1 MSSTIGNRIR
11 LTLSGES
18 HGKFMMATLDGLA
31 SGIEV
36 DRDYIDKILL
46 ERRPKS
52 IASSARREADEY
64 EIISGVFNGF
74 TTGAAL
80 TILMK
85 NSDVDSSSY
94 EKTKDLA
101 RPSQA
106 DYPAFIKYK
115 GFNDY
120 RGSGIFS
127 ARLTAPVCAAAAI
140 ILKELE
146 KKGITF
152 ETHLKRVG
160 KIIDEARGEEFLSK
174 TYHMYKYSDDEIEKY
189 LDDIKN
195 ENDSVGAEAE
205 LIIKGVKAGLGEP
218 PFAPLDGELARYMY
232 LIPSVKSI
240 SFGNGNDFAQSFG
253 SQVADEMRV
262 EDDKVKFLKNTNG
275 GIIGGISN
283 GADIVLSCVFKP
295 IASIP
300 REFKT
305 INMKTMENAEINI
318 NGRHDASVVPRVYPI
333 MKCYAALAIY
343 DMLVSAWI

>member
-18 HGKFMMATLDGLA
+18 HGKFMTATLDGLA
-31 SGIEV
+31 SGIEI

-160 KIIDEARGEEFLSK
+160 KLIDEARGEEFLSK
-174 TYHMYKYSDDEIEKY
+174 TYHMYKYSDDETQNY
-189 LDDIKN
+189 LDEIKN
-195 ENDSVGAEAE
+195 KNDSVGAEVE

-240 SFGNGNDFAQSFG
+240 SFGNGNDFAQSLG
-253 SQVADEMRV
+253 SEVADEMRV
-262 EDDKVKFLKNTNG
+262 EDDKVKFFKNTNG

-343 DMLVSAWI
+343 DMLVSA

>member
-18 HGKFMMATLDGLA
+18 HGKFMTATLDGLA
-31 SGIEV
+31 SGIEI

-115 GFNDY
+115 GRRPALDCHRVINHSILSSFN
-120 RGSGIFS
+120 S
-127 ARLTAPVCAAAAI
+127 ASLCGCCNYFKRAR
-140 ILKELE
+140 KERNY
-146 KKGITF
+146 F
-152 ETHLKRVG
+152 
-160 KIIDEARGEEFLSK
+160 
-174 TYHMYKYSDDEIEKY
+174 
-189 LDDIKN
+189 
-195 ENDSVGAEAE
+195 
-205 LIIKGVKAGLGEP
+205 
-218 PFAPLDGELARYMY
+218 
-232 LIPSVKSI
+232 
-240 SFGNGNDFAQSFG
+240 
-253 SQVADEMRV
+253 
-262 EDDKVKFLKNTNG
+262 
-275 GIIGGISN
+275 
-283 GADIVLSCVFKP
+283 
-295 IASIP
+295 
-300 REFKT
+300 
-305 INMKTMENAEINI
+305 
-318 NGRHDASVVPRVYPI
+318 
-333 MKCYAALAIY
+333 
-343 DMLVSAWI
+343 

>member
-18 HGKFMMATLDGLA
+18 HGKFMTATLDGLA
-31 SGIEV
+31 SGIEI

-94 EKTKDLA
+94 EKIKDLA

-140 ILKELE
+140 VLKELE

-160 KIIDEARGEEFLSK
+160 KLIDEARGEEFLSK
-174 TYHMYKYSDDEIEKY
+174 TYHMYKYSDDETQNY
-189 LDDIKN
+189 LDEIKN
-195 ENDSVGAEAE
+195 KNDSVGAEVE

-318 NGRHDASVVPRVYPI
+318 RGRHDASVVPRVYPI

-343 DMLVSAWI
+343 DMLVSA

>member
-18 HGKFMMATLDGLA
+18 HGKFMTATLDGLA
-31 SGIEV
+31 SGIEI

-174 TYHMYKYSDDEIEKY
+174 TYHMYKYSDDETQNY
-189 LDDIKN
+189 LDEIKN
-195 ENDSVGAEAE
+195 KNDSVGAEVE

-295 IASIP
+295 IASIA

-343 DMLVSAWI
+343 DMLVSA

>member
-18 HGKFMMATLDGLA
+18 HGKFMTATLDGLA
-31 SGIEV
+31 SGIEI

-52 IASSARREADEY
+52 IASSARREADDY

-80 TILMK
+80 TILIK

-94 EKTKDLA
+94 EKIKDLA

-174 TYHMYKYSDDEIEKY
+174 TYHMYKYSDDETQNY
-189 LDDIKN
+189 LDEIKN
-195 ENDSVGAEAE
+195 ENDSVGAEVE

-232 LIPSVKSI
+232 LIPSVKSV
-240 SFGNGNDFAQSFG
+240 SFGDGNDFAQSLG
-253 SQVADEMRV
+253 SEVADEMRV

-343 DMLVSAWI
+343 DMLVSA

>member
-94 EKTKDLA
+94 EEIKDLA

-174 TYHMYKYSDDEIEKY
+174 TYHMYKYSDDETQNY
-189 LDDIKN
+189 LDEIKN
-195 ENDSVGAEAE
+195 KNDSVGAEAE

-232 LIPSVKSI
+232 LIPSVKSV
-240 SFGNGNDFAQSFG
+240 SFGNGDDFAQSLG
-253 SQVADEMRV
+253 SEVADEMRV

-343 DMLVSAWI
+343 DMLVSA

>member
-18 HGKFMMATLDGLA
+18 HELYMTATLDGLA
-31 SGIEV
+31 SGIEI
-36 DRDYIDKILL
+36 DSDYIDKILA
-46 ERRPKS
+46 ERRPNT
-52 IASSARREADEY
+52 IGSSARREKDDY

-85 NSDVDSSSY
+85 NADVDSSSY
-94 EKTKDLA
+94 EARKDLA

-152 ETHLKRVG
+152 ETHIKRVG
-160 KIIDEARGEEFLSK
+160 KLIDEASGEEFLSK
-174 TYHMYKYSDDEIEKY
+174 KYHMYKYSDDKIEKY
-189 LDDIKN
+189 LDEIKN
-195 ENDSVGAEAE
+195 ENDSVGAEVE

-218 PFAPLDGELARYMY
+218 PFAPLDGEIARYMY
-232 LIPSVKSI
+232 LIPSVKSV
-240 SFGNGNDFAQSFG
+240 SFGRGYGFAQSLG
-253 SQVADEMRV
+253 SEVADEMRV
-262 EDDKVKFLKNTNG
+262 DAGEVKFLDNNNG

-295 IASIP
+295 IASIA
-300 REFKT
+300 REFNT
-305 INMKTMENAEINI
+305 INMKTMENAEIMI

-333 MKCYAALAIY
+333 MKCYAALVIY
-343 DMLVSAWI
+343 DMLVSA

>member
-18 HGKFMMATLDGLA
+18 HGKYMTATLDGLA
-31 SGIEV
+31 SGIAI
-36 DRDYIDKILL
+36 DRDYIDKILA
-46 ERRPKS
+46 ERRPS
-52 IASSARREADEY
+52 TAASSARREKDDYA
-64 EIISGVFNGF
+64 IISGVFNGF

-85 NSDVDSSSY
+85 NADVDSSFY
-94 EKTKDLA
+94 EDVKDLA

-146 KKGITF
+146 KEGITF
-152 ETHLKRVG
+152 ETHLKRLG
-160 KIIDEARGEEFLSK
+160 AMLDEEGGEEFLSK
-174 TYHMYKYSDDEIEKY
+174 KYHMYKYSDDEIEKY
-189 LDDIKN
+189 LDEIKN
-195 ENDSVGAEAE
+195 ENDSVGVEVE
-205 LIIKGVKAGLGEP
+205 LIIKGVKAGLGDP

-232 LIPSVKSI
+232 LIPSVKSV
-240 SFGNGNDFAQSFG
+240 SFGHGTAFAQSIG
-253 SQVADEMRV
+253 SEVADEMRA
-262 EDDKVKFLKNTNG
+262 EDGKVKFLENNNG

-295 IASIP
+295 IASIA

-305 INMKTMENAEINI
+305 INMKTMENAEIKI
-318 NGRHDASVVPRVYPI
+318 NGRHDASVVPRVYTI

-343 DMLVSAWI
+343 DMLVSA

>member
-18 HGKFMMATLDGLA
+18 HGKYMTATLDGLV
-31 SGIEV
+31 SGIKI
-36 DRDYIDKILL
+36 DREYIDKILAQ
-46 ERRPKS
+46 RRPNTPQ
-52 IASSARREADEY
+52 ASARIEKDEY
-64 EIISGVFNGF
+64 EIISGVFNGY

-85 NSDVDSSSY
+85 NSDIDSSSY
-94 EKTKDLA
+94 EEIKDLA

-106 DYPAFIKYK
+106 DYPAFVKYK

-140 ILKELE
+140 ILRELE

-152 ETHLKRVG
+152 ETHLKCVG
-160 KIIDEARGEEFLSK
+160 AMLDEEGGEEFLSK
-174 TYHMYKYSDDEIEKY
+174 KYHTYKYSDEEIEKY
-189 LDDIKN
+189 LAEIKKDN
-195 ENDSVGAEAE
+195 NSIGAEVE

-232 LIPSVKSI
+232 LIPSVKSV
-240 SFGNGNDFAQSFG
+240 SFGYGYNFAQILG
-253 SQVADEMRV
+253 SEVADEMRV
-262 EDDKVKFLKNTNG
+262 EDGKVIFLDNNNG

-283 GADIVLSCVFKP
+283 GADIILSAVFKP
-295 IASIP
+295 IASIE

-305 INMKTMENAEINI
+305 INMKTMENAEIKI
-318 NGRHDASVVPRVYPI
+318 DGRHDAAVVPRVYPI

-343 DMLVSAWI
+343 DMLVK

>member
-18 HGKFMMATLDGLA
+18 HGKFMTATLDGLA
-31 SGIEV
+31 SGIEI

-152 ETHLKRVG
+152 ETHLKKVG

-174 TYHMYKYSDDEIEKY
+174 TYQMYKYSDDETQNY
-189 LDDIKN
+189 LDEIKN
-195 ENDSVGAEAE
+195 KNDSVGAEVE

-232 LIPSVKSI
+232 LIPSVKSV

-253 SQVADEMRV
+253 SEVADEMRV

-300 REFKT
+300 REFKA

-333 MKCYAALAIY
+333 MKCYAALVIY
-343 DMLVSAWI
+343 DMLVSA

>member
-18 HGKFMMATLDGLA
+18 HGLYMTATLDGLA

-36 DRDYIDKILL
+36 DRDYIDKILA
-46 ERRPKS
+46 ERRPSTKG
-52 IASSARREADEY
+52 SSARREKDDY

-85 NSDVDSSSY
+85 NADVDSSSY
-94 EKTKDLA
+94 ESTKDLV
-101 RPSQA
+101 RPSQT

-146 KKGITF
+146 KEEITF

-160 KIIDEARGEEFLSK
+160 KFIDEASGEEFLSK
-174 TYHMYKYSDDEIEKY
+174 KYHMYKYNDDEIEKY
-189 LDDIKN
+189 LDEIKN
-195 ENDSVGAEAE
+195 ENDSVGAEVE
-205 LIIKGVKAGLGEP
+205 LIIKGIKAGLGEP

-232 LIPSVKSI
+232 LIPSLKSV
-240 SFGNGNDFAQSFG
+240 SFGRGYGFAQSLG
-253 SQVADEMRV
+253 SEVADEMRV
-262 EDDKVKFLKNTNG
+262 DAGEVKFLDNNNG

-295 IASIP
+295 IASIA

-305 INMKTMENAEINI
+305 INMKTMENAEIMI
-318 NGRHDASVVPRVYPI
+318 NGRHDASVVPRVYTI

-343 DMLVSAWI
+343 DMLVSA

>member
-18 HGKFMMATLDGLA
+18 HGKFMTATLDGLA
-31 SGIEV
+31 SGIEI

-94 EKTKDLA
+94 EKIKDLA

-106 DYPAFIKYK
+106 DYPAFFKYK

-127 ARLTAPVCAAAAI
+127 ARLTAPVCTAAAI

-189 LDDIKN
+189 LDEIKN
-195 ENDSVGAEAE
+195 KNDSVGAETE

-232 LIPSVKSI
+232 LIPSVKSV
-240 SFGNGNDFAQSFG
+240 SFGNGNDFAQSLG
-253 SQVADEMRV
+253 SEVADEMRV

-343 DMLVSAWI
+343 DMLVSA

>member
-18 HGKFMMATLDGLA
+18 HELYMTATLDGLA
-31 SGIEV
+31 SGIEI
-36 DRDYIDKILL
+36 DSDYIDKILA
-46 ERRPKS
+46 ERRPNT
-52 IASSARREADEY
+52 IGSSARREKDDY

-85 NSDVDSSSY
+85 NADVDSSSY
-94 EKTKDLA
+94 EARKDLA

-152 ETHLKRVG
+152 ETHIKRVG
-160 KIIDEARGEEFLSK
+160 KLIDEASGEEFLSK
-174 TYHMYKYSDDEIEKY
+174 KYHMYKYSDDKIEKY
-189 LDDIKN
+189 LDEIKN
-195 ENDSVGAEAE
+195 ENDSVGAEVE

-218 PFAPLDGELARYMY
+218 PFAPLDGEIARYMY
-232 LIPSVKSI
+232 LIPSVKSV
-240 SFGNGNDFAQSFG
+240 SFGRGYGFAQSLG
-253 SQVADEMRV
+253 SEVADEMRV
-262 EDDKVKFLKNTNG
+262 DAGEVKFLDNNNG

-295 IASIP
+295 IASIA

-305 INMKTMENAEINI
+305 INMKTMENAEIMI

-343 DMLVSAWI
+343 DMLVSA

>member
-18 HGKFMMATLDGLA
+18 HGLYMTATLDGLA
-31 SGIEV
+31 SGIEI
-36 DRDYIDKILL
+36 DRDYIDKILAD
-46 ERRPKS
+46 RRPNT
-52 IASSARREADEY
+52 IGSSARREKDDY

-85 NSDVDSSSY
+85 NADVDSSSY
-94 EKTKDLA
+94 EARKDLA

-146 KKGITF
+146 KEGITF
-152 ETHLKRVG
+152 ETHLKRLG
-160 KIIDEARGEEFLSK
+160 AMLDEEGGEEFLSK
-174 TYHMYKYSDDEIEKY
+174 KYHMYKYSDDEIEKY
-189 LDDIKN
+189 LDEIKN
-195 ENDSVGAEAE
+195 ENDSLGAEVE

-232 LIPSVKSI
+232 LIPSVKSV
-240 SFGNGNDFAQSFG
+240 SFGRGYGFAQSLG
-253 SQVADEMRV
+253 SEVADEMRV
-262 EDDKVKFLKNTNG
+262 DAGKVKFLENNNG

-295 IASIP
+295 IASIA

-305 INMKTMENAEINI
+305 INMKTMENAEIKI
-318 NGRHDASVVPRVYPI
+318 DGRHDASVVPRVYTI

-343 DMLVSAWI
+343 DMLVSA

>member
-18 HGKFMMATLDGLA
+18 HGKFMTATLDGLA

-94 EKTKDLA
+94 EKIKDLA

-160 KIIDEARGEEFLSK
+160 KLIDEARGEEFLSK
-174 TYHMYKYSDDEIEKY
+174 TYHMYKYSDDETQKY

-195 ENDSVGAEAE
+195 ENDSVGAEVE

-232 LIPSVKSI
+232 LIPSVKSV

-253 SQVADEMRV
+253 SEVADEMRV

-318 NGRHDASVVPRVYPI
+318 RGRHDASVVPRVYPI

>member
-18 HGKFMMATLDGLA
+18 HGLYMTATLDGLA
-31 SGIEV
+31 SGIEI
-36 DRDYIDKILL
+36 DRDYIDKILV
-46 ERRPKS
+46 ERRPNT
-52 IASSARREADEY
+52 IGSSARREKDGY
-64 EIISGVFNGF
+64 EIISGVFNSF

-85 NSDVDSSSY
+85 NADVDSSSY
-94 EKTKDLA
+94 DEIKDLA

-146 KKGITF
+146 KEGITF

-160 KIIDEARGEEFLSK
+160 KLIDKASGEEFLSK
-174 TYHMYKYSDDEIEKY
+174 KYHMYKYSDDEIEKY
-189 LDDIKN
+189 LDEIKN
-195 ENDSVGAEAE
+195 ENDSLGAEVE

-232 LIPSVKSI
+232 LIPSVKSV
-240 SFGNGNDFAQSFG
+240 SFGRGYGFAQSLG
-253 SQVADEMRV
+253 SEVADEMRA
-262 EDDKVKFLKNTNG
+262 EDGKVKFLDNNNG

-295 IASIP
+295 IASIA

-305 INMKTMENAEINI
+305 INMKTMENAEIKV
-318 NGRHDASVVPRVYPI
+318 NGRHDASVVPRVYTI

-343 DMLVSAWI
+343 DMLVSA

>member
-18 HGKFMMATLDGLA
+18 HGKFMTATLDGLA
-31 SGIEV
+31 SGIEI

-94 EKTKDLA
+94 EKIKDLA

-127 ARLTAPVCAAAAI
+127 ARLTTPVCAAAAI

-146 KKGITF
+146 KEGLTF

-189 LDDIKN
+189 LDEIKN
-195 ENDSVGAEAE
+195 KNDSVGAEAE

-232 LIPSVKSI
+232 LIPSVKSV
-240 SFGNGNDFAQSFG
+240 SFGNGNDFAQSLG
-253 SQVADEMRV
+253 SEVADEMRV

-343 DMLVSAWI
+343 DMLVSA

>member
-18 HGKFMMATLDGLA
+18 HGKFMTATLDGLA

-94 EKTKDLA
+94 EKIKDLA

-120 RGSGIFS
+120 RGSGTFS

-174 TYHMYKYSDDEIEKY
+174 TYHMYKYSDDETQNY
-189 LDDIKN
+189 LDEIKN
-195 ENDSVGAEAE
+195 KNDSVGAEAE

-218 PFAPLDGELARYMY
+218 PFAQLDGELARYMY
-232 LIPSVKSI
+232 LIPSVKSV
-240 SFGNGNDFAQSFG
+240 SFGNGNDFAQSLG
-253 SQVADEMRV
+253 SEVADEMRV

-275 GIIGGISN
+275 GIIGVISN

-343 DMLVSAWI
+343 DMLVSA

>member
-18 HGKFMMATLDGLA
+18 HGKFMTATLDGLA
-31 SGIEV
+31 SGIEI

-94 EKTKDLA
+94 EKIKDLA

-115 GFNDY
+115 SFNDY

-127 ARLTAPVCAAAAI
+127 ARLTTPVCAAAAI

-146 KKGITF
+146 KEGITF

-160 KIIDEARGEEFLSK
+160 KFIDKASGEEFLSK
-174 TYHMYKYSDDEIEKY
+174 KYHMYKYSDDEIEKY
-189 LDDIKN
+189 LDEIKN

-232 LIPSVKSI
+232 LIPSVKSV
-240 SFGNGNDFAQSFG
+240 SFGDGNDFAQSLG
-253 SQVADEMRV
+253 SEVADEMRV

-343 DMLVSAWI
+343 DMLVSA

>member
-18 HGKFMMATLDGLA
+18 HGKFMTATLDGLA

-52 IASSARREADEY
+52 IASSTRREADEY

-174 TYHMYKYSDDEIEKY
+174 TYHMYKYSDDETQNY
-189 LDDIKN
+189 LDEIKN
-195 ENDSVGAEAE
+195 KNDSVGAEVE

-240 SFGNGNDFAQSFG
+240 SFGNGNDFAQSLG

-295 IASIP
+295 IASIA

-318 NGRHDASVVPRVYPI
+318 NGRHDASVVPRVCPI

-343 DMLVSAWI
+343 DMLVSA

>member
-18 HGKFMMATLDGLA
+18 HGKFMTATLDGLA
-31 SGIEV
+31 SGIEI

-46 ERRPKS
+46 ERRPKL

-80 TILMK
+80 TILIK

-94 EKTKDLA
+94 EKTKDLS

-106 DYPAFIKYK
+106 DYSAFIKYK
-115 GFNDY
+115 SFNDY

-174 TYHMYKYSDDEIEKY
+174 TYHMYKYSDDETQNY
-189 LDDIKN
+189 LDEIKN
-195 ENDSVGAEAE
+195 KNDSVGAEVE

-240 SFGNGNDFAQSFG
+240 SFGNGNDFAQSLG

-295 IASIP
+295 IASIA

-343 DMLVSAWI
+343 DMLVSA

>member
-18 HGKFMMATLDGLA
+18 HGKFMTATLDGLA
-31 SGIEV
+31 SGIEI

-85 NSDVDSSSY
+85 NADVDSSSY

-127 ARLTAPVCAAAAI
+127 ARLTAPVCAVAAI

-160 KIIDEARGEEFLSK
+160 KFIDEARGEEFLSK

-189 LDDIKN
+189 LDEIKN
-195 ENDSVGAEAE
+195 ENDSVGAEVE

-232 LIPSVKSI
+232 LIPSVKSV
-240 SFGNGNDFAQSFG
+240 SFGNGNDFAQSLG
-253 SQVADEMRV
+253 SEVADEMRA

-295 IASIP
+295 IASIA

-318 NGRHDASVVPRVYPI
+318 SGRHDASIVPRVYPI

-343 DMLVSAWI
+343 DMLVSA

>member
-18 HGKFMMATLDGLA
+18 HGKFMTATLDGLA
-31 SGIEV
+31 SGIEI

-152 ETHLKRVG
+152 ETHLKRVS

-174 TYHMYKYSDDEIEKY
+174 TYHMYKYSDDETQNY
-189 LDDIKN
+189 LDEIKN
-195 ENDSVGAEAE
+195 KNDSVGAEVE

-232 LIPSVKSI
+232 LIPSVKSV
-240 SFGNGNDFAQSFG
+240 SFGDGNDFAQSLG
-253 SQVADEMRV
+253 SEVADEMRV

-343 DMLVSAWI
+343 DMLVSA

>member
-174 TYHMYKYSDDEIEKY
+174 TYHMYKYSDDETQNY
-189 LDDIKN
+189 LDEIKN
-195 ENDSVGAEAE
+195 KNDSVGAEAE
-205 LIIKGVKAGLGEP
+205 LIIKGVKVGLGEP

-232 LIPSVKSI
+232 LIPSVKSV
-240 SFGNGNDFAQSFG
+240 SFGNGNDFAQSLG
-253 SQVADEMRV
+253 SEVADEMRV

-343 DMLVSAWI
+343 DMLVSA

>member
-18 HGKFMMATLDGLA
+18 HGEFMTATLDGLA

-36 DRDYIDKILL
+36 DRDYIDKFLL

-94 EKTKDLA
+94 EEIKDLA

-174 TYHMYKYSDDEIEKY
+174 TYHMYKYSNDETQNYLDEI
-189 LDDIKN
+189 KN
-195 ENDSVGAEAE
+195 KNDSVGAEVE

-232 LIPSVKSI
+232 LIPSVKSV

-253 SQVADEMRV
+253 SEVADEMRV

-318 NGRHDASVVPRVYPI
+318 RGRHDASVVPRVYPI

-343 DMLVSAWI
+343 DMLVSA

>member
-18 HGKFMMATLDGLA
+18 HGLYMTATLDGLA
-31 SGIEV
+31 SGIEI
-36 DRDYIDKILL
+36 DRDYIDKILA
-46 ERRPKS
+46 ERRPNT
-52 IASSARREADEY
+52 IGSSARREKDDY

-85 NSDVDSSSY
+85 NADVDSSSY
-94 EKTKDLA
+94 ETTKDLA

-160 KIIDEARGEEFLSK
+160 KFIDEASGEEFLSK
-174 TYHMYKYSDDEIEKY
+174 KYNMYKYSDDEIEKY
-189 LDDIKN
+189 LDKMKN
-195 ENDSVGAEAE
+195 ENDSVGAEVE

-232 LIPSVKSI
+232 LIPSVKSV
-240 SFGNGNDFAQSFG
+240 SFGRGYGFAQSLG
-253 SQVADEMRV
+253 SEVADEMRAQNG
-262 EDDKVKFLKNTNG
+262 EVKFLDNNNG

-295 IASIP
+295 IASIA

-305 INMKTMENAEINI
+305 INMKTMENAEIKI

-343 DMLVSAWI
+343 DMLVSA

>member
-18 HGKFMMATLDGLA
+18 HGLYMTATLDGLA
-31 SGIEV
+31 SGIEI
-36 DRDYIDKILL
+36 DRDYIDKILA
-46 ERRPKS
+46 ERRPNT
-52 IASSARREADEY
+52 IGSSARREKDDY
-64 EIISGVFNGF
+64 EIISGVFNSF

-85 NSDVDSSSY
+85 NADVDSSSY
-94 EKTKDLA
+94 DEIKDLA

-146 KKGITF
+146 KEGITF

-160 KIIDEARGEEFLSK
+160 KLIDKASGEEFLSK
-174 TYHMYKYSDDEIEKY
+174 KYHMYKYSDDEIEKY
-189 LDDIKN
+189 LDEIKN
-195 ENDSVGAEAE
+195 ENDSLGAEVE

-232 LIPSVKSI
+232 LIPSLKSV
-240 SFGNGNDFAQSFG
+240 SFGRGYGFAQSLG
-253 SQVADEMRV
+253 SEVADEMRV
-262 EDDKVKFLKNTNG
+262 DAGEVKFLDNNNG

-295 IASIP
+295 IASIA

-305 INMKTMENAEINI
+305 INMKTMENAEIMI

-343 DMLVSAWI
+343 DMLVSA

>member
-18 HGKFMMATLDGLA
+18 HGKFMTATLDGLA
-31 SGIEV
+31 SGIEI

-85 NSDVDSSSY
+85 NADVDSSSY
-94 EKTKDLA
+94 EKIKDLA

-146 KKGITF
+146 KEGITF

-174 TYHMYKYSDDEIEKY
+174 TYHMYKYSDDETQNY
-189 LDDIKN
+189 LDEIKN
-195 ENDSVGAEAE
+195 KNDSVGAEVE
-205 LIIKGVKAGLGEP
+205 LIIKGVKVGLGEP

-232 LIPSVKSI
+232 LIPSVKSV
-240 SFGNGNDFAQSFG
+240 SFGNGNDFAQSLG
-253 SQVADEMRV
+253 SEVADEMIV

-343 DMLVSAWI
+343 DMLVSA

>member
-1 MSSTIGNRIR
+1 MSSTIGNRII

-18 HGKFMMATLDGLA
+18 HGLYMTATLDGLA

-36 DRDYIDKILL
+36 DRDYIDKILA
-46 ERRPKS
+46 ERRPNT
-52 IASSARREADEY
+52 IGSSARREKDDY

-85 NSDVDSSSY
+85 NADVDSSSY
-94 EKTKDLA
+94 EATKNLA

-160 KIIDEARGEEFLSK
+160 KFIDEASGEEFLSNK
-174 TYHMYKYSDDEIEKY
+174 YHMYKYSDDEIEKY
-189 LDDIKN
+189 LDEIKN
-195 ENDSVGAEAE
+195 QNDSAGAEVE
-205 LIIKGVKAGLGEP
+205 LIIKGVKASLGEP

-232 LIPSVKSI
+232 LIPSVKSV
-240 SFGNGNDFAQSFG
+240 SFGRGYGFAKSLG
-253 SQVADEMRV
+253 SEVADEMRAI
-262 EDDKVKFLKNTNG
+262 DGKVKFLENNNG

-295 IASIP
+295 IASIAS
-300 REFKT
+300 EFKT
-305 INMKTMENAEINI
+305 INMKTMENAEIMI
-318 NGRHDASVVPRVYPI
+318 NGRHDASVVPRVYTI

-343 DMLVSAWI
+343 DMLVSA

>member
-18 HGKFMMATLDGLA
+18 HGKFMTATLDGLA
-31 SGIEV
+31 SGIEI

-94 EKTKDLA
+94 EKIKDLA

-174 TYHMYKYSDDEIEKY
+174 KYHMYKYSDDEIEKY
-189 LDDIKN
+189 LDEIKN
-195 ENDSVGAEAE
+195 KNDSVGAEAE

-232 LIPSVKSI
+232 LIPSVKSV
-240 SFGNGNDFAQSFG
+240 SFGDGNDFAQSLG
-253 SQVADEMRV
+253 SEVADEMRV

-343 DMLVSAWI
+343 DMLVSA

>member
-18 HGKFMMATLDGLA
+18 HGKFMTATLDGLA
-31 SGIEV
+31 SGIEI

-94 EKTKDLA
+94 EKIKDLA

-174 TYHMYKYSDDEIEKY
+174 TYHMYKYSDDETQNY
-189 LDDIKN
+189 LDEIKN
-195 ENDSVGAEAE
+195 KNDSVGAEVE

-232 LIPSVKSI
+232 LIPSVKSV
-240 SFGNGNDFAQSFG
+240 SFGNGNDFAQSLG
-253 SQVADEMRV
+253 SEVADEMRV
-262 EDDKVKFLKNTNG
+262 EDDKVKFFKNTNG

>member
-18 HGKFMMATLDGLA
+18 HGKFMTATLDGLA
-31 SGIEV
+31 SGIEI

-127 ARLTAPVCAAAAI
+127 ARLTTPVCAAAAI

-343 DMLVSAWI
+343 DMLVSA

>member
-52 IASSARREADEY
+52 NASSARREADDY
-64 EIISGVFNGF
+64 EIISGVFNGY

-85 NSDVDSSSY
+85 NADVDSSSY
-94 EKTKDLA
+94 EEIKDLA

-146 KKGITF
+146 KEGITF

-160 KIIDEARGEEFLSK
+160 KFIDEASGEEFLSK
-174 TYHMYKYSDDEIEKY
+174 KYHMYKYSDDEIEKY
-189 LDDIKN
+189 LDEIKN

-232 LIPSVKSI
+232 LIPSVKSV
-240 SFGNGNDFAQSFG
+240 SFGNGNDFAESLG
-253 SQVADEMRV
+253 SEVADEMRA

-343 DMLVSAWI
+343 DMLVSA

>member
-18 HGKFMMATLDGLA
+18 HGKFMTATLDGLA

-94 EKTKDLA
+94 EKIKDLA

-120 RGSGIFS
+120 RGSGTFS

-174 TYHMYKYSDDEIEKY
+174 TYHMYKYSDDETQNY
-189 LDDIKN
+189 LDEIKN
-195 ENDSVGAEAE
+195 KNDSVGAEAE

-218 PFAPLDGELARYMY
+218 PFAQLDGELARYMY
-232 LIPSVKSI
+232 LIPSVKSV
-240 SFGNGNDFAQSFG
+240 SFGNGNDFAQSLG
-253 SQVADEMRV
+253 SEVADEMRV

-343 DMLVSAWI
+343 DMLVSA

>member
-18 HGKFMMATLDGLA
+18 HGLYMTATLDGLA
-31 SGIEV
+31 SGIEI
-36 DRDYIDKILL
+36 DRDYIDKILAD
-46 ERRPKS
+46 RRPNT
-52 IASSARREADEY
+52 IGSSARREKDDY

-85 NSDVDSSSY
+85 NADVDSSSY
-94 EKTKDLA
+94 EARKDLA

-146 KKGITF
+146 KKGVTF

-160 KIIDEARGEEFLSK
+160 KFIDEVSGEEFLSK
-174 TYHMYKYSDDEIEKY
+174 KYHMYKYNDDEIEKY
-189 LDDIKN
+189 LDEIKN
-195 ENDSVGAEAE
+195 ENDSLGAEVE

-232 LIPSVKSI
+232 LIPSVKSV
-240 SFGNGNDFAQSFG
+240 SFGRGYGFAQSLG
-253 SQVADEMRV
+253 SEVADEMRV
-262 EDDKVKFLKNTNG
+262 DAGKLKFLENNNG

-295 IASIP
+295 IASIA

-305 INMKTMENAEINI
+305 INMKTMENAEIKI
-318 NGRHDASVVPRVYPI
+318 NGRHDASVVPRVYTI

-343 DMLVSAWI
+343 DMLVSA